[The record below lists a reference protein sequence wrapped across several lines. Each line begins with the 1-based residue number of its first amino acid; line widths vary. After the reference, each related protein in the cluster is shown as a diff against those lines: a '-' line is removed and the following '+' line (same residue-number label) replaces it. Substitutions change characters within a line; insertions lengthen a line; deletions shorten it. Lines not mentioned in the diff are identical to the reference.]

1 MKRVGQSIFILLF
14 LTGPLWAAT
23 SGDYYA
29 ASIRLYQQRQYAKS
43 IQYFRAATQLDPQ
56 NWKAYQVMG
65 HAYYQMGDRTD
76 AIQMMNLSLQINPSN
91 QPLRQFRNNLSSS
104 TASGGNGNSD
114 NPAVKGGG
122 PFGLGLEI
130 GDPGS
135 GGASGKFWL
144 DRDSAFQPSV
154 KTGAGTVL
162 QLDYLFHDYDVI
174 HPKGGLMPI
183 YFGAGAGLGVGGGVA
198 IEARGVVGLTYIF
211 DRTSLPLDI
220 YVQVVPALWFGGGG
234 VSGLQV
240 YGNLGSRY
248 YFSEETRSKRN
259 YFLANSILGV
269 FNTASSREYQ

>member
-1 MKRVGQSIFILLF
+1 MERWLMILF
-14 LTGPLWAAT
+14 FFTGSLWAAT
-23 SGDYYA
+23 SADYYA
-29 ASIRLYQQRQYAKS
+29 AGIRLYQQGQYARS
-43 IQYFRAATQLDPQ
+43 IQYFRAAAQLDPQ

-65 HAYYQMGDRTD
+65 QAYYQLGDRDD
-76 AIQMMNLSLQINPSN
+76 AIQMMDQSLRINPNN
-91 QPLRQFRNNLSSS
+91 QPLRQFRNNLGASS
-104 TASGGNGNSD
+104 TSVSGNSSQD

-135 GGASGKFWL
+135 WGVSGKFWL
-144 DRDSAFQPSV
+144 DRQSAFQPSV
-154 KTGAGTVL
+154 KIGAGTVL
-162 QLDYLFHDYDVI
+162 QLDYLLHDYDVI

-234 VSGLQV
+234 ISGLQV
-240 YGNLGSRY
+240 YGNLGSRF
-248 YFSEETRSKRN
+248 YF
-259 YFLANSILGV
+259 
-269 FNTASSREYQ
+269 